1 MSAQAQPLE
10 VRFECLGLADLDDV
24 MRIERLSYGHPWSRG
39 SFEDSI
45 AGGYQMQRLLAGNA
59 LLGYFVAMLGV
70 DEVHLLN
77 ITVAPSHRQRGWA
90 KLMLEA
96 LGLWSR
102 GQGAK
107 SLLLEVRVSN
117 SRAILV
123 YEAHGFARIGRRK
136 SYYASG
142 HGQREDAW
150 VMRLAL

>member
-1 MSAQAQPLE
+1 MSAQAQQLE

-39 SFEDSI
+39 AFEDSI
-45 AGGYQMQRLLAGNA
+45 AAGYQMQRLLAGNA

-107 SLLLEVRVSN
+107 SLLLEVRVS
-117 SRAILV
+117 
-123 YEAHGFARIGRRK
+123 
-136 SYYASG
+136 
-142 HGQREDAW
+142 
-150 VMRLAL
+150 

>member
-10 VRFECLGLADLDDV
+10 VRFEPLTLTDLDGV

-39 SFEDSI
+39 VFEDSI
-45 AGGYQMQRLLAGNA
+45 ASGYQMQRLLAGNA
-59 LLGYFVAMLGV
+59 LLAYFVAMLGV

-77 ITVAPSHRQRGWA
+77 MTVAPSYRNQGWA
-90 KLMLEA
+90 RVMLEA
-96 LGLWSR
+96 LSLWSR

-117 SRAILV
+117 SRAIGV
-123 YEAHGFARIGRRK
+123 YEASGFARIGRRK

-142 HGQREDAW
+142 RGQREDAW